1 MEVPPVKGPWLLAF
15 FVMGVALAVA
25 GDAMACPY
33 CAGRDEGG
41 MGATLVVGAMMIVPF
56 AVIGVIW
63 PIVTREE
70 EREMIDPEA
79 GEDSICR

>member
-1 MEVPPVKGPWLLAF
+1 MKGRWLLTF
-15 FVMGVALAVA
+15 FVVGLVLAIA

-56 AVIGVIW
+56 AVVGVVW

-70 EREMIDPEA
+70 EREMIDPEE
-79 GEDSICR
+79 GEDSTCG

>member
-1 MEVPPVKGPWLLAF
+1 MKGPWLLALL
-15 FVMGVALAVA
+15 VVGLVIAVA

-41 MGATLVVGAMMIVPF
+41 ISSTLVVGAMMIVPF
-56 AVIGVIW
+56 AVVGVVW

-70 EREMIDPEA
+70 EREMTDPET
-79 GEDSICR
+79 GEDSTCG

>member
-1 MEVPPVKGPWLLAF
+1 MKGPWLLAM
-15 FVMGVALAVA
+15 VVVGMVLAVA

-41 MGATLVVGAMMIVPF
+41 IGATLVVGAMMIVPF
-56 AVIGVIW
+56 AVVGVVW

-70 EREMIDPEA
+70 EREMTDHEA
-79 GEDSICR
+79 GEDST

>member
-1 MEVPPVKGPWLLAF
+1 MKGPWLLAM
-15 FVMGVALAVA
+15 VVVGMVLAVA

-41 MGATLVVGAMMIVPF
+41 IGATLVVGAMMIVPF
-56 AVIGVIW
+56 AVVGVVW

-70 EREMIDPEA
+70 GREMTDPEA
-79 GEDSICR
+79 GEDSTCK

>member
-1 MEVPPVKGPWLLAF
+1 MKGRWLLAF
-15 FVMGVALAVA
+15 FVVGVVLAIA

-56 AVIGVIW
+56 AVVGVVW

-70 EREMIDPEA
+70 EREMIDPDE
-79 GEDSICR
+79 GEDSTCG

>member
-1 MEVPPVKGPWLLAF
+1 MKGRWLLAF
-15 FVMGVALAVA
+15 FVVGLVLAIA

-56 AVIGVIW
+56 AVVGIVW

-70 EREMIDPEA
+70 EREMIDPDE
-79 GEDSICR
+79 GEDSTCG

>member
-1 MEVPPVKGPWLLAF
+1 MKGPWLLAM
-15 FVMGVALAVA
+15 VVVGMVLAVA

-41 MGATLVVGAMMIVPF
+41 IGATLVVGAMMIVPF
-56 AVIGVIW
+56 AVVGVVW

-70 EREMIDPEA
+70 EREMTDPEA
-79 GEDSICR
+79 GEDSTCK

>member
-1 MEVPPVKGPWLLAF
+1 MKGRWLLAF
-15 FVMGVALAVA
+15 FVVGMVLAIA

-56 AVIGVIW
+56 AVVGVVW

-70 EREMIDPEA
+70 EREMIDPEE
-79 GEDSICR
+79 GEDSTCG

>member
-1 MEVPPVKGPWLLAF
+1 MKGPWLLAL
-15 FVMGVALAVA
+15 FVVGVALALA

-33 CAGRDEGG
+33 CAGQDEGG
-41 MGATLVVGAMMIVPF
+41 VAATLVLFGMMIVPF
-56 AVIGVIW
+56 GVIGVVW

-70 EREMIDPEA
+70 EREMTDPET

>member
-1 MEVPPVKGPWLLAF
+1 MKGPWLLAM
-15 FVMGVALAVA
+15 VVVGMVLAVA

-41 MGATLVVGAMMIVPF
+41 IGATLVVGAMMIVPF
-56 AVIGVIW
+56 AVVGVGW

-70 EREMIDPEA
+70 EREMTDPEA
-79 GEDSICR
+79 GEDSTCK